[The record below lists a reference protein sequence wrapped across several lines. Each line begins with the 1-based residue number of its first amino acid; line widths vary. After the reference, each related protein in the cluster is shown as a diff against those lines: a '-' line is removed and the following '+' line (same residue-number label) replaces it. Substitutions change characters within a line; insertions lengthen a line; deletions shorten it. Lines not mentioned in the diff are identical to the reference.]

1 MSAPFDSL
9 SMADAAVTLRSL
21 PRRIADVVSG
31 PVGDDSW
38 DRIVRA
44 VGPSGHSALR
54 SVAIVDA
61 ELIAL
66 GTAIAAL
73 PLETSPVVNLGP
85 GRRTAEPSRTAS
97 VAGLLARV
105 KENAV
110 RAAVAVEGR
119 GHDDF
124 VRKLTLDG
132 KTITAQD
139 YVRRTVAACLS
150 HLTDA
155 QEALEAST

>member
-1 MSAPFDSL
+1 M

-21 PRRIADVVSG
+21 PRRFAEAVSG

-44 VGPSGHSALR
+44 AGPSGHSALR
-54 SVAIVDA
+54 SVAVVDA
-61 ELIAL
+61 EMVAL
-66 GTAIAAL
+66 GTALASL

-85 GRRTAEPSRTAS
+85 VRRTPEPPRATS
-97 VAGLLARV
+97 VADLLARV
-105 KENAV
+105 KENAG

-124 VRKLTLDG
+124 DRKLTLDS
-132 KTITAQD
+132 KAITAQD
-139 YVRRTVAACLS
+139 YVRRTIAACLS

-155 QEALEAST
+155 KEAIEANT